1 LVIARPPNVTTL
13 APAVAVAAPFVAA
26 RVPLINGPAP
36 LVIVLAPHVN
46 VVASSVMAF
55 APFVVAVAS
64 LVDAAAHGL
73 FALPSRV
80 ADIPSVVAAFAPVV
94 IGARTFIA
102 ALPPLVMGVAS
113 VFFAARRLASSHWLR
128 GSVGRVVAIGG
139 VLCALYGLCGRGRPR
154 SQGVG
159 AAISNFPLAFIK
171 SLLHTGCHSNPPRRK
186 CCKRYSA
193 AAAGKPGRRARL
205 KPGLK

>member
-13 APAVAVAAPFVAA
+13 APAVAAAAPFVAA
-26 RVPLINGPAP
+26 RVLLINGPAP

-46 VVASSVMAF
+46 VVASSVMAL
-55 APFVVAVAS
+55 APFVIAVAS

-73 FALPSRV
+73 FASPSFV
-80 ADIPSVVAAFAPVV
+80 AGIPSVVAAFARVV
-94 IGARTFIA
+94 IGARRFIA

-139 VLCALYGLCGRGRPR
+139 VLCASYGLCGRGRPR
-154 SQGVG
+154 SQGWGQLYQTFRLHLSNHSYTPVVIPIRRG
-159 AAISNFPLAFIK
+159 ANVVNDIAPPPPVNRGGGLA
-171 SLLHTGCHSNPPRRK
+171 
-186 CCKRYSA
+186 
-193 AAAGKPGRRARL
+193 
-205 KPGLK
+205 